1 MVREIAVVLDENGQ
15 TSTLYDCSTIK
26 VYTKEME
33 DWKVNSETS
42 LESNGILDTKLIR
55 ESIKNVVEYLN
66 QCRVI
71 VAKEVS
77 GIPHTVLDMAG
88 FKIFEVEGEPEE
100 FLDPILEM
108 LEQGEV
114 EKLSYIN
121 ENDVNVEPIP
131 LDKEGCYYINLKEI
145 QKSKPGVTS
154 KGALLPF
161 LRNVTFYQLEVICSH
176 MPPWMESELKRLRMG
191 VDIRKYSLDECRI
204 TIYRKTCNE
213 N

>member
-1 MVREIAVVLDENGQ
+1 MVREIAVVLDESGQ
-15 TSTLYDCSTIK
+15 TSTLYDYCAIK
-26 VYTKEME
+26 VYIKEKE
-33 DWKVNSETS
+33 EWKVTSETS
-42 LESNGILDTKLIR
+42 LQSNKILDSKLIR
-55 ESIKNVVEYLN
+55 ESVKNIVESLK

-100 FLDPILEM
+100 FLDPVLEILE
-108 LEQGEV
+108 QQEV
-114 EKLSYIN
+114 EKLSSIN
-121 ENDVNVEPIP
+121 ENDIKVEPVP
-131 LDKEGCYYINLKEI
+131 LNKEGCYYINLKEI

-161 LRNVTFYQLEVICSH
+161 LRNATFYELEVICSH
-176 MPPWMESELKRLRMG
+176 MPPWMESELKRLHMG
-191 VDIRKYSLDECRI
+191 VDIRKNGSDEYKI
-204 TIYRKTCNE
+204 TIYRKTCND